1 MKVLIAYAGK
11 TGTTARAAHLL
22 AKHFDDAV
30 ITDLAKETPDP
41 TRFDVVIIGS
51 AIRFGMVMK
60 PVRLWLTKNWDTLKG
75 QKKALFICNGFIE
88 QAPQILKDNYSL
100 ELRNSSIIVDSFGGE
115 MDPSKLGGMDRFF
128 VRMVINKMRA
138 NKGGKD
144 FVPVLRTDR
153 IKSFAETVKDEVS
166 QV

>member
-1 MKVLIAYAGK
+1 MKVLIVYAGK
-11 TGTTARAAHLL
+11 TGTTKRAAELL
-22 AKHFDDAV
+22 AKHFGNV
-30 ITDLAKETPDP
+30 NVSDLDKESPDP
-41 TRFDVVIIGS
+41 THYDVVIIGS

-60 PVRLWLTKNWDTLKG
+60 PVRKWLTDHWDTLKS

-88 QAPQILKDNYSL
+88 QAPKILKDNYTL

-115 MDPSKLGGMDRFF
+115 MDPSKLKGTDRFF
-128 VRMVINKMRA
+128 VRMVNNKMRA

-153 IKSFAETVKDEVS
+153 ISVFADAVRNAFN
-166 QV
+166 